1 MPQYPVSGWQPGM
14 TDGYTSVRPLYGLWR
29 PFGAKTYIGA
39 RKRQETQQ
47 RVVFVASDGI
57 WRKRRGNRRT
67 EVTRKECL
75 DHAAKAVLIDR
86 NAAYGDTSP
95 CVARST
101 AFAPL

>member
-1 MPQYPVSGWQPGM
+1 M
-14 TDGYTSVRPLYGLWR
+14 TDGYASVRPLYGLWKL
-29 PFGAKTYIGA
+29 FWSKNLIGA
-39 RKRQETQQ
+39 RKKQETQQ

-57 WRKRRGNRRT
+57 WRKQQENRRT
-67 EVTRKECL
+67 EMTRKECL
-75 DHAAKAVLIDR
+75 DHAAKAVPTDR

>member
-1 MPQYPVSGWQPGM
+1 MPQYPVSGWQPDM
-14 TDGYTSVRPLYGLWR
+14 TDGYASVRPLYGLWR
-29 PFGAKTYIGA
+29 LFGVKTYGA
-39 RKRQETQQ
+39 RKKQETQQ
-47 RVVFVASDGI
+47 RVVSDGI
-57 WRKRRGNRRT
+57 WRKQQENRRT
-67 EVTRKECL
+67 EMTRKECL

>member
-1 MPQYPVSGWQPGM
+1 M
-14 TDGYTSVRPLYGLWR
+14 
-29 PFGAKTYIGA
+29 
-39 RKRQETQQ
+39 
-47 RVVFVASDGI
+47 
-57 WRKRRGNRRT
+57 
-67 EVTRKECL
+67 TRKECL

>member
-1 MPQYPVSGWQPGM
+1 M
-14 TDGYTSVRPLYGLWR
+14 TDGYASVRPLYGLWR
-29 PFGAKTYIGA
+29 LFGVKTYGA
-39 RKRQETQQ
+39 RKKQETQQ

-57 WRKRRGNRRT
+57 WRKQQENRRT
-67 EVTRKECL
+67 EMTRKECL